1 MPGLPSSEESVTA
14 TISYAKRPSEGEPL
28 ETYLCELPEGKTRA
42 NNVDPED
49 VETTITD
56 LRTVSKEFTL
66 AQNGF
71 RLAQLNVPDDIN
83 WQDGAEVKRLYYP
96 RLEEL
101 LLKETGATRVHIFDH
116 TLRNGTAKESKDQ
129 AITPAARYKPVVRA
143 HVDYTLKSGQERL
156 HALLPDEA
164 EKLQK
169 SPYGVIQVWRPLA
182 GPVEDSPLAMAD
194 AATVDQDDLLTNTLH
209 FPGRTGEVYA
219 VAHNPAHRWYYAK
232 GINTNEAYVFVCY
245 DSRTHRARFT
255 PHTGFVDPTTREHAP
270 PRRSV
275 ESRAYVFW
283 ENETA

>member
-42 NNVDPED
+42 NNVDPKD

-116 TLRNGTAKESKDQ
+116 TLRNGTAKESKYVLLG
-129 AITPAARYKPVVRA
+129 A
-143 HVDYTLKSGQERL
+143 LSGICMQTDVCQWL
-156 HALLPDEA
+156 C
-164 EKLQK
+164 
-169 SPYGVIQVWRPLA
+169 
-182 GPVEDSPLAMAD
+182 M
-194 AATVDQDDLLTNTLH
+194 TVC
-209 FPGRTGEVYA
+209 R
-219 VAHNPAHRWYYAK
+219 
-232 GINTNEAYVFVCY
+232 
-245 DSRTHRARFT
+245 
-255 PHTGFVDPTTREHAP
+255 
-270 PRRSV
+270 
-275 ESRAYVFW
+275 
-283 ENETA
+283 

>member
-42 NNVDPED
+42 NNVDPKD

-116 TLRNGTAKESKDQ
+116 TLRNGTAKESKYVLLVNFWERFKRQ
-129 AITPAARYKPVVRA
+129 RRAAYKQQHKPRTA
-143 HVDYTLKSGQERL
+143 GAE
-156 HALLPDEA
+156 EA
-164 EKLQK
+164 ETRNFYFNGLQLTISCLNK
-169 SPYGVIQVWRPLA
+169 NKKQPTKA
-182 GPVEDSPLAMAD
+182 AD
-194 AATVDQDDLLTNTLH
+194 TRHLH
-209 FPGRTGEVYA
+209 HVC
-219 VAHNPAHRWYYAK
+219 PALK
-232 GINTNEAYVFVCY
+232 ISDT
-245 DSRTHRARFT
+245 ARL
-255 PHTGFVDPTTREHAP
+255 
-270 PRRSV
+270 
-275 ESRAYVFW
+275 
-283 ENETA
+283 N